1 MFIKMLYLSCDLP
14 SGVLHI
20 LLTEKQKT
28 KKVSIKSMVTDFAV
42 DCLTLCVVHTSE
54 YVGVPACMCGSER
67 SALLVFLS

>member
-1 MFIKMLYLSCDLP
+1 MFYKMLYLSCDLP

-42 DCLTLCVVHTSE
+42 DCV
-54 YVGVPACMCGSER
+54 
-67 SALLVFLS
+67 